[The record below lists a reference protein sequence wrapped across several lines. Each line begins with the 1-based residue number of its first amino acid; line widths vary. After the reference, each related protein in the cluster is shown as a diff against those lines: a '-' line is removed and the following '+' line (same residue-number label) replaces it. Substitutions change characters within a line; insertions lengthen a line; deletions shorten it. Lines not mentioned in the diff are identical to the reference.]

1 MHREHIK
8 HIIEHGTTSQMVE
21 LRDVIVNIVDYL
33 KCNDYDEYLCTE
45 YEINKI
51 AHNGHIGEDVAK
63 CWVSKMQNK
72 DGTKGEHWSMEQV
85 ANVIKEKGIKYELTD
100 FYTVLNMMYSDY
112 CTSIKKF
119 VAPEDEAMMC
129 ASMAWD
135 FLEDVDAP
143 SASEKLTM
151 YFHCIANLK

>member
-1 MHREHIK
+1 MVVSMHREHIK

-63 CWVSKMQNK
+63 CWVGKMQNK
-72 DGTKGEHWSMEQV
+72 DGTRGEHWSMEQV

-112 CTSIKKF
+112 YNSRFDTATYIDLAK
-119 VAPEDEAMMC
+119 D
-129 ASMAWD
+129 W
-135 FLEDVDAP
+135 LEDKDI
-143 SASEKLTM
+143 EGCKLLKYY
-151 YFHCIANLK
+151 YFVTK

>member
-1 MHREHIK
+1 
-8 HIIEHGTTSQMVE
+8 MVE

-112 CTSIKKF
+112 YNNRFDTATYIELAK
-119 VAPEDEAMMC
+119 D
-129 ASMAWD
+129 W
-135 FLEDVDAP
+135 LEDKDI
-143 SASEKLTM
+143 EGCKLLKYY
-151 YFHCIANLK
+151 YFVTK

>member
-1 MHREHIK
+1 
-8 HIIEHGTTSQMVE
+8 MVE
-21 LRDVIVNIVDYL
+21 LRDVIVNMVDYL

-112 CTSIKKF
+112 YNSRFDTATYIDLAK
-119 VAPEDEAMMC
+119 D
-129 ASMAWD
+129 W
-135 FLEDVDAP
+135 LEDKDIGAC
-143 SASEKLTM
+143 KLLKYY
-151 YFHCIANLK
+151 YFVTK

>member
-21 LRDVIVNIVDYL
+21 LRDVIVNMVDYL

-85 ANVIKEKGIKYELTD
+85 ANVIKEKGVKYELTD

-112 CTSIKKF
+112 YNSRFDTATYIDLAK
-119 VAPEDEAMMC
+119 D
-129 ASMAWD
+129 W
-135 FLEDVDAP
+135 LEDKDI
-143 SASEKLTM
+143 EGCKLLKYY
-151 YFHCIANLK
+151 YFVTK

>member
-21 LRDVIVNIVDYL
+21 LRDVIVNVVDYL

-72 DGTKGEHWSMEQV
+72 DGTRGEHWSMEQV

-112 CTSIKKF
+112 YNSRFDTATYIDLAK
-119 VAPEDEAMMC
+119 D
-129 ASMAWD
+129 W
-135 FLEDVDAP
+135 LEDKDI
-143 SASEKLTM
+143 EGCKLLKYY
-151 YFHCIANLK
+151 YFVTK

>member
-1 MHREHIK
+1 MVLSMHREHIK

-72 DGTKGEHWSMEQV
+72 DGTRGEHWSMEQV

-112 CTSIKKF
+112 YNSRFDTATYIDLAK
-119 VAPEDEAMMC
+119 D
-129 ASMAWD
+129 W
-135 FLEDVDAP
+135 LEDKDIDGC
-143 SASEKLTM
+143 KLLKYY
-151 YFHCIANLK
+151 YFVTK

>member
-72 DGTKGEHWSMEQV
+72 DGTKGEHWSIEQV

-112 CTSIKKF
+112 YNSRFDTATYIDLAK
-119 VAPEDEAMMC
+119 D
-129 ASMAWD
+129 W
-135 FLEDVDAP
+135 LEDNDI
-143 SASEKLTM
+143 EGCKLLKYY
-151 YFHCIANLK
+151 YFVTK

>member
-21 LRDVIVNIVDYL
+21 LRDVIVNMVDYL

-112 CTSIKKF
+112 YNSRFDTATYIDLAK
-119 VAPEDEAMMC
+119 D
-129 ASMAWD
+129 W
-135 FLEDVDAP
+135 LEDKDIGAC
-143 SASEKLTM
+143 KLLKYY
-151 YFHCIANLK
+151 YFVTK

>member
-1 MHREHIK
+1 MVLSMHREHIK

-112 CTSIKKF
+112 YNSRFDTATYIDLAK
-119 VAPEDEAMMC
+119 D
-129 ASMAWD
+129 W
-135 FLEDVDAP
+135 LEDKDI
-143 SASEKLTM
+143 EGCKLLKYY
-151 YFHCIANLK
+151 YFVTK

>member
-1 MHREHIK
+1 M
-8 HIIEHGTTSQMVE
+8 
-21 LRDVIVNIVDYL
+21 
-33 KCNDYDEYLCTE
+33 CTE

-112 CTSIKKF
+112 YNSRFDTATYIDLAK
-119 VAPEDEAMMC
+119 D
-129 ASMAWD
+129 W
-135 FLEDVDAP
+135 LEDKDI
-143 SASEKLTM
+143 EGCKLLKYY
-151 YFHCIANLK
+151 YFVTK

>member
-72 DGTKGEHWSMEQV
+72 DGTKGEHWSIEQV

-112 CTSIKKF
+112 YNSRFDTATYIDLAK
-119 VAPEDEAMMC
+119 D
-129 ASMAWD
+129 W
-135 FLEDVDAP
+135 LEDKDI
-143 SASEKLTM
+143 EGCKLLKYY
-151 YFHCIANLK
+151 YFVTK

>member
-1 MHREHIK
+1 
-8 HIIEHGTTSQMVE
+8 MVE

-112 CTSIKKF
+112 YNSRFDTATYIDLAK
-119 VAPEDEAMMC
+119 D
-129 ASMAWD
+129 W
-135 FLEDVDAP
+135 LEDKDI
-143 SASEKLTM
+143 EGCKLLKYY
-151 YFHCIANLK
+151 YFVTK

>member
-112 CTSIKKF
+112 YNSRFDTATYIDLAK
-119 VAPEDEAMMC
+119 D
-129 ASMAWD
+129 W
-135 FLEDVDAP
+135 LEDKDI
-143 SASEKLTM
+143 EGCKLLKYY
-151 YFHCIANLK
+151 YFVTK

>member
-112 CTSIKKF
+112 YNNRFDTATYIELAK
-119 VAPEDEAMMC
+119 D
-129 ASMAWD
+129 W
-135 FLEDVDAP
+135 LEDKDI
-143 SASEKLTM
+143 EGCKLLKYY
-151 YFHCIANLK
+151 YFVTK

>member
-1 MHREHIK
+1 MVNNMHKEHIK
-8 HIIEHGTTSQMVE
+8 HIIEHGTTSQMIE
-21 LRDVIVNIVDYL
+21 LRDVIVNVVDYL

-112 CTSIKKF
+112 YNSRFDTATYIDLAK
-119 VAPEDEAMMC
+119 D
-129 ASMAWD
+129 W
-135 FLEDVDAP
+135 LEDKDI
-143 SASEKLTM
+143 EGCKLLKYY
-151 YFHCIANLK
+151 YFVTK